1 MKEFEHK
8 DENSALLDAEVD
20 AILHEI
26 AAEFGEEL
34 PEPAPVEEMEQ
45 PADTEEEAAMPS
57 EEAPT
62 VVLDA
67 VENEDEASTVLFD
80 AVEAEEEADEVELTA
95 EQIEA
100 SCRQALD
107 ELLPEAAA
115 SAAGAAPAPV
125 QRKSP
130 VKAIVL
136 GVAAALVLMCGAA
149 IGGVIMHIS
158 KLDTVY
164 PNVWMFDVELGG
176 LTLEEAEERLEDRG
190 FGEAADTAM
199 SLKFPGG
206 RLALTYADVGV
217 TATAEEMA
225 EAAFAYGRS
234 GGVLANALQYIR
246 SGTVGTDL
254 SERIISEPA
263 ESYIKSLLDA
273 AADSALEQLGNEVTL
288 DTDAKTLSFVKG
300 AARVYLD
307 RGDML
312 DMLMEA
318 IEKHK
323 YGPMNYTPAA
333 DDSLEN
339 EIPEIYE
346 QYCVEPEDA
355 VYDKESGEITKEVIG
370 LEFDKAA
377 AMAKWDAAAL
387 GDTIV
392 LDVTVTMP
400 KYTKEHL
407 EEVLFSTMLAESVT
421 TIEWSSD
428 KRKTNIRLACEA
440 LDGMV
445 LMPGEQVDY
454 NAALGERTPERGY
467 QLAGAY
473 QAGEVIAAYGGGI
486 CQVSSALYYC
496 SLLSNLQ
503 IDERQNHSMRVNYMP
518 MGYDATVSWGG
529 PELKITNNREYPI
542 RISAVPDDKNL
553 TLRIYGTDDGTY
565 VKLSRG
571 SWGAFTDP
579 AYPEVQTGN
588 YAQATRKVYN
598 TATDELISEEKMGI
612 DLYLFPEGEIEY
624 PRDDT
629 AETPPP
635 EATPEVTAAP
645 EVTPTPVPEITAA
658 PEVTPTPVPEVTA
671 APEVTPTPAPEAPPV
686 VDEGSVG
693 GESTED

>member
-1 MKEFEHK
+1 LKEFEHNR
-8 DENSALLDAEVD
+8 ENGALLDAEVE
-20 AILHEI
+20 AILREI
-26 AAEFGEEL
+26 EAEFGEEA
-34 PEPAPVEEMEQ
+34 PVPMPAPEAEPAAETEPVPE
-45 PADTEEEAAMPS
+45 AAEEASVETRDA
-57 EEAPT
+57 EETA
-62 VVLDA
+62 
-67 VENEDEASTVLFD
+67 DEAATVLFD
-80 AVEAEEEADEVELTA
+80 AVEAEEESDEPELTE

-107 ELLPEAAA
+107 ELLPESAPDAPV
-115 SAAGAAPAPV
+115 SAAPPE
-125 QRKSP
+125 RKSH
-130 VKAIVL
+130 VKAIAA
-136 GVAAALVLMCGAA
+136 GIAAALILMCGAL

-158 KLDTVY
+158 KLDTIY

-176 LTLEEAEERLEDRG
+176 LTMEEAADLLEDRG
-190 FGEAADTAM
+190 FGVAADTAM

-206 RLALTYADVGV
+206 RLALTYADMGV

-234 GGVLANALQYIR
+234 GSVISNALQYIR

-254 SERIISEPA
+254 SHQIISEPA
-263 ESYIKSLLDA
+263 ESYIKSLLDT
-273 AADSALEQLGNEVTL
+273 AADAALEQLGNEVVF
-288 DTDAKTLSFVKG
+288 DADAKTLTFVKG

-307 RGDML
+307 RGAML
-312 DMLMEA
+312 DMLMDA
-318 IEKHK
+318 IDDCK
-323 YGPMNYTPAA
+323 YGPMNYIPAA
-333 DDSLEN
+333 DGSLEN
-339 EIPEIYE
+339 EIPDIYE
-346 QYCVEPEDA
+346 QYCVEPSDA
-355 VYDKESGEITKEVIG
+355 VYDKESGEISEEVIG
-370 LEFDKAA
+370 MEFDKAA
-377 AMAKWDAAAL
+377 AMTKWDAAAL

-400 KYTKEHL
+400 KYTKAHL
-407 EEVLFSTMLAESVT
+407 EEVLFRTQLAESVT
-421 TIEWSSD
+421 TIEWSSE
-428 KRKTNIRLACEA
+428 KRKTNIALACEA

-473 QAGEVIAAYGGGI
+473 QAGEVVAAYGGGI

-553 TLRIYGTDDGTY
+553 TLSIWGTDDGTY

-598 TATDELISEEKMGI
+598 STTNELISEEKMGI
-612 DLYLFPEGEIEY
+612 DLYLFPEGEVEY

-635 EATPEVTAAP
+635 EATPAV
-645 EVTPTPVPEITAA
+645 TPVPEITPAPEVTPVPTPTPV

-671 APEVTPTPAPEAPPV
+671 APEPTPAPTPVPEPPAEP
-686 VDEGSVG
+686 DNDL
-693 GESTED
+693 GEF

>member
-1 MKEFEHK
+1 MNKFEHNE
-8 DENSALLDAEVD
+8 ENGALLDAEVD
-20 AILHEI
+20 AILREI

-34 PEPAPVEEMEQ
+34 PEPAPVPEPAEDEIGGEENFV
-45 PADTEEEAAMPS
+45 ADEV
-57 EEAPT
+57 PT

-67 VENEDEASTVLFD
+67 VEVPDEAPTELFG
-80 AVEAEEEADEVELTA
+80 AVEIEEEPDEVELTA

-107 ELLPEAAA
+107 ELLPEAESEEAPT
-115 SAAGAAPAPV
+115 PAPV
-125 QRKSP
+125 QRKSH
-130 VKAIVL
+130 VKAI
-136 GVAAALVLMCGAA
+136 AAGIIAAFILMCAA
-149 IGGVIMHIS
+149 GIGGVIMHIS
-158 KLDTVY
+158 KLDTIY
-164 PNVWMFDVELGG
+164 PNVWMLDVELGG
-176 LTLEEAEERLEDRG
+176 LTLEEAEERLKDRG
-190 FGEAADTAM
+190 YGVAADTAM

-206 RLALTYADVGV
+206 RLALTYADVGM

-225 EAAFAYGRS
+225 EAAFEYGR
-234 GGVLANALQYIR
+234 GGSVITNALQYIR
-246 SGTVGTDL
+246 SGTMGTDL
-254 SERIISEPA
+254 SRRLISEPA
-263 ESYIKSLLDA
+263 ESYIKAMLEE
-273 AADSALEQLGNEVTL
+273 AADAALEQLGNEVAL
-288 DTDAKTLSFVKG
+288 DTDAKTLTFVKG
-300 AARVYLD
+300 AARIYLD
-307 RGDML
+307 REAML
-312 DMLMEA
+312 ELLMEA

-346 QYCVEPEDA
+346 RFCVEPEDA
-355 VYDKESGEITKEVIG
+355 VYDKESGEITEEIIG

-377 AMAKWDAAAL
+377 AMAKWDAAAM

-392 LDVTVTMP
+392 IDVEVTMP
-400 KYTKEHL
+400 KYTKAHL
-407 EEVLFSTMLAESVT
+407 EEVLFSKQLAESVT

-428 KRKTNIRLACEA
+428 KRKTNIRLACKA

-553 TLRIYGTDDGTY
+553 TVSIWGTDDGTY
-565 VKLSRG
+565 VKLSHG

-598 TATDELISEEKMGI
+598 SATNELIGEEKMGI
-612 DLYLFPEGEIEY
+612 DLYLFPEGEVEY

-635 EATPEVTAAP
+635 EATP
-645 EVTPTPVPEITAA
+645 TPAITPVPEITPAPTPV
-658 PEVTPTPVPEVTA
+658 PEVTPTPVPEVTPTPV
-671 APEVTPTPAPEAPPV
+671 PEVVTPV
-686 VDEGSVG
+686 VPEGSVG
-693 GESTED
+693 GETEED

>member
-1 MKEFEHK
+1 MNKFEHNE
-8 DENSALLDAEVD
+8 ENSALLDAEVD
-20 AILHEI
+20 AILREI
-26 AAEFGEEL
+26 AAEFGEEI
-34 PEPAPVEEMEQ
+34 PAPVGKAEEI
-45 PADTEEEAAMPS
+45 PAPEAVTEEPAIA
-57 EEAPT
+57 
-62 VVLDA
+62 
-67 VENEDEASTVLFD
+67 EDEASTVLFG
-80 AVEAEEEADEVELTA
+80 AVEAEEESDEAELTA
-95 EQIEA
+95 AQIEA

-107 ELLPEAAA
+107 ELLPESAPAAPV
-115 SAAGAAPAPV
+115 APAPV
-125 QRKSP
+125 QRKSH
-130 VKAIVL
+130 VKAIVA
-136 GVAAALVLMCGAA
+136 GIVAALVIMCGVAV
-149 IGGVIMHIS
+149 GGVVMHIAN
-158 KLDTVY
+158 LDTVY
-164 PNVWMFDVELGG
+164 PNVSILDVELGG
-176 LTLEEAEERLEDRG
+176 LTIEEAEQLLEDKG
-190 FGEAADTAM
+190 LGVAADTAM

-225 EAAFAYGRS
+225 EAAFEYGRS
-234 GGVLANALQYIR
+234 GGVLSNALQYIR

-254 SERIISEPA
+254 SERVISKPA
-263 ESYIKSLLDA
+263 EAYIKSLLDE
-273 AADSALEQLGNEVTL
+273 AADAALEQLGDEVAL
-288 DTDAKTLSFVKG
+288 DTDAKTLTFVKG
-300 AARVYLD
+300 AARVHLD
-307 RGDML
+307 RNVML

-318 IEKHK
+318 MDDHK

-333 DDSLEN
+333 DETLEN
-339 EIPEIYE
+339 EIPEIYA
-346 QYCVEPEDA
+346 QYCVEAVDA
-355 VYDKESGEITKEVIG
+355 VYDKESGEILKETIG

-377 AMAKWDAAAL
+377 AMAKWDAAAM
-387 GDTIV
+387 GETIV

-400 KYTKEHL
+400 KYTKAHL
-407 EEVLFSTMLAESVT
+407 QEVLFSTQLAESVT

-428 KRKTNIRLACEA
+428 KRKTNIALACAA

-467 QLAGAY
+467 QMAGAY

-553 TLRIYGTDDGTY
+553 TLSIWGTDDGTY

-588 YAQATRKVYN
+588 YAQATRKVYDS
-598 TATDELISEEKMGI
+598 ATDELISEEKMGI
-612 DLYLFPEGEIEY
+612 DLYLFPEGEVEY
-624 PRDDT
+624 PIDDT
-629 AETPPP
+629 AQTPPP
-635 EATPEVTAAP
+635 EAT
-645 EVTPTPVPEITAA
+645 TP
-658 PEVTPTPVPEVTA
+658 PEVTA
-671 APEVTPTPAPEAPPV
+671 APEVTPTPAPEATPTPVPEVTVAPEVTAAPEATPVPEATPAPAPEAPPV
-686 VDEGSVG
+686 AEGSVS
-693 GESTED
+693 GETEED